1 MKRFILKNL
10 ALVTGTMIITLSAI
24 FLNSCAMKE
33 QNNQSS
39 SQAQTPQESPS
50 LEKQLQIENDY
61 FDNLQRTATDLE
73 RISKQNVI
81 KRDECKEHLEAA
93 LKSGDPSL
101 IEESAKT
108 LRRWEKVVACDSKI
122 YKDVTDKLWETS
134 KKIIILTK
142 QLKDSQEA

>member
-10 ALVTGTMIITLSAI
+10 ALVAGTMIITLSAI
-24 FLNSCAMKE
+24 FFNSCTMKG

-39 SQAQTPQESPS
+39 SQAQTSQESNA
-50 LEKQLQIENDY
+50 LEEQLQIENDT
-61 FDNLQRTATDLE
+61 FEELQRSAADVE
-73 RISKQNVI
+73 RVSKQNVI

-93 LKSGDPSL
+93 LKSGNPSL
-101 IEESAKT
+101 IEESVKT
-108 LRRWEKVVACDSKI
+108 LRTWEKVVACDSKI

-134 KKIIILTK
+134 EKIIILTK